1 MKVKTIFAKDK
12 KFIKFISNNNV
23 QQVIRLDTLP
33 ELWNIYLFD
42 GKTKPK
48 QIDMSAIDEEY
59 KSYFK

>member
-1 MKVKTIFAKDK
+1 M
-12 KFIKFISNNNV
+12 
-23 QQVIRLDTLP
+23 QQVVRLDTLP

-48 QIDMSAIDEEY
+48 QIDMTAIDEEY